1 MRLRVEKSCSRFPG
15 GKLPILLYMGILAG
29 YLFLQILLEGAFK
42 LCWFKVL
49 TGLNCPSC
57 GLSRAFFALFSG
69 HPLQAL
75 KLNPFM
81 LIFSLVI
88 FAQFFLQI
96 FFKRSISLQATPK
109 ERNILYIS
117 LGALFILNWIYLLFF
132 LP

>member
-15 GKLPILLYMGILAG
+15 EKLPILLYMGILAD

-42 LCWFKVL
+42 LCWFKAL

-69 HPLQAL
+69 RPLQAL

-96 FFKRSISLQATPK
+96 FFKRSMSLQATPK